1 MSNRKQSSSS
11 NAQQSKVDIVVAKF
25 PHPLKLT
32 TDVNMTTSE
41 FFYFKPSD
49 LVVSAED
56 FANLS
61 HIDLIWRALNENPN
75 RVLLIRNPNYRWIVK
90 GGPVEYEL
98 QYFHI
103 HNDGSTLI
111 KCFWCPVRKSEK
123 ARQTLQKRKSDH
135 APSTSAPKMPK
146 VIEMVTID
154 DDDEPAPTVKTLPR
168 TSWTNHHGSHVM
180 HENLQLHKEDNEPA
194 PTLNAPSSSFWNHH
208 HQANIK
214 IENHQEELIE
224 ENQQL
229 RATIVI
235 LQNAIANL
243 QRQFDDFKDA
253 YTLTR
258 GRDCEDIY
266 AEINKLRSDLKSEI
280 AEV

>member
-1 MSNRKQSSSS
+1 MINRKQSSSS
-11 NAQQSKVDIVVAKF
+11 NAQQSKVDIVIAKF

-32 TDVNMTTSE
+32 TDVN
-41 FFYFKPSD
+41 
-49 LVVSAED
+49 
-56 FANLS
+56 
-61 HIDLIWRALNENPN
+61 
-75 RVLLIRNPNYRWIVK
+75 
-90 GGPVEYEL
+90 L
-98 QYFHI
+98 QHFHI

-180 HENLQLHKEDNEPA
+180 HENLQRHKEDNEPA

-266 AEINKLRSDLKSEI
+266 AEINKLRSDLKGEI
-280 AEV
+280 AEVRRELPPVRPKLPEPKTAPAQKSAGRKKKN